1 MKKILIFCL
10 ACVSVCMLFAEPQTQ
25 LPLVNQTT
33 KNTIRPQVMHALK
46 QDLSKRPAP
55 AAEAIKRA
63 PHRIAPT
70 ANVAAATIDLYCD
83 GFLVGPEYEAETR
96 EWYIALEAQGYTF
109 RLCWYGDADT
119 YCGHFV
125 FEDISWEYTWGWY
138 QSADLFYE
146 IYPSDIVMT
155 ISEKQVGT
163 CLKQIILEAEIYDP
177 DDNIYRVHAVHSI
190 FTPKEVVET
199 ALTNTQLTMGDGQY
213 ILDGNDANLDVVLA
227 VNSPMVEGVF
237 DNASIDMNQT
247 KITYKGVQQQ
257 LLQSN
262 LTVEPGF
269 LADGSMGYNVLFS
282 FYNQDTILHNVH
294 MPASLPAPKDTIQ
307 VSCTNL
313 EMDDSFA
320 DFGILM
326 ALGSNKDYDIIAMFG
341 GEYLEAGVYTD
352 AAITITDKTTWLT
365 EQSIS
370 AILTLNEV
378 ENGWTVN
385 IEAYASDYNHYSIDM
400 KFEVPVPTD
409 TVKVAFDQSAMA
421 TYLQDQYDMLQLL
434 SVSRDWEASVTVYG
448 VKPGESFGMNNIVLD
463 YCGIYDWSIEST
475 VAIADMKGEL
485 NQRGDTTFINASII
499 GFNAIQYDV
508 ELWYTAPTPVDT
520 IEITMPMEF
529 SNALDYGYYTLSAYT
544 PDNKWFISLS
554 PITDQVAGEFI
565 NDGMFGRFGEPGG
578 RYDFYAGSTFIY
590 SEDEWQNYTIEKGSL
605 VVNHAPDGTI
615 TAEANF
621 VAKNAIHYHIT
632 ITSEYNTHLD
642 YDEPEI
648 EIDRVYTTDDEV
660 FIENQI
666 DPNGYIY
673 LSITAADQSDMCAFF
688 FYAEEADEDIIIPTG
703 IYPIDY
709 SEEYGTVQAN
719 PGVQGNGVLPSFYA
733 EISGDGSLVVPI
745 WLLVDGTVEVTKD
758 EDGNPHLEVN
768 AFNSYGVPVHITY
781 DGSFTS
787 GVENITTEKG
797 AIKRIENGQLLI
809 NRNGEL
815 FNVLGTRVQ

>member
-1 MKKILIFCL
+1 MKKILIL
-10 ACVSVCMLFAEPQTQ
+10 LVACVSAMMLCAAPQSQ
-25 LPLVNQTT
+25 LPVVKPTT
-33 KNTIRPQVMHALK
+33 HSIRPQVMHALM

-55 AAEAIKRA
+55 AAEAIQRA
-63 PHRIAPT
+63 PHRIAS
-70 ANVAAATIDLYCD
+70 AAAVPPAPIELYCD

-96 EWYIALEAQGYTF
+96 EWYIALGADGYTF
-109 RLCWYGDADT
+109 RLCWYGEPDT
-119 YCGHFV
+119 YCGV
-125 FEDISWEYTWGWY
+125 VAFEDISWDYTWGWY

-155 ISEKQVGT
+155 ISEKQVGS
-163 CLKQIILEAEIYDP
+163 LKQIFLEAEIIGQ
-177 DDNIYRVHAVHSI
+177 DDNTYRIHAVHSI
-190 FTPKEVVET
+190 YTPKEE
-199 ALTNTQLTMGDGQY
+199 LTTILSNTQISIGSGQY

-227 VNSPMVEGVF
+227 VNSDIVEGAY
-237 DNASIDMNQT
+237 DNSHLDMNQT

-262 LTVEPGF
+262 LMVEPGF
-269 LADGSMGYNVLFS
+269 LPNGNMGYNVSFS
-282 FYNQDTILHNVH
+282 FINQDTILHHVT
-294 MPASLPAPKDTIQ
+294 MPASLPAAKDTIQ

-320 DFGILM
+320 DFGFLM

-365 EQSIS
+365 EQSIT
-370 AILTLNEV
+370 AILTLSEA
-378 ENGWTVN
+378 ENGWQVH

-409 TVKVAFDQSAMA
+409 TVKVSFQHSAMA

-448 VKPGESFGMNNIVLD
+448 VKPGESFGMENIVMD
-463 YCGIYDWSIEST
+463 YTGIYDWSRETS
-475 VAIADMKGEL
+475 VAIADIKGVL
-485 NQRGDTTFINASII
+485 NQRGDTTLINASVI

-508 ELWYTAPTPVDT
+508 ELWYTAPTPTDT
-520 IEITMPMEF
+520 VEITMPMEF
-529 SNALDYGYYTLSAYT
+529 TNALDFGYYTLSAYT
-544 PDNKWFISLS
+544 PDSLWFISLS
-554 PITDQVAGEFI
+554 PIADQVAGEFI
-565 NDGMFGRFGEPGG
+565 NDGMFGRFGAKGG

-590 SEDEWQNYTIEKGSL
+590 SEEEWQNYTIEKGSL

-621 VAKNAIHYHIT
+621 VARNATHYHIT

-648 EIDRVYTTDDEV
+648 EVDRAYTTDDEV

-673 LSITAADQSDMCAFF
+673 LAITAADQSDMCAFF
-688 FYAEEADEDIIIPTG
+688 FYAEEADEDIIIPEG
-703 IYPIDY
+703 IYPINY
-709 SEEYGTVQAN
+709 SEDYGTVQAN
-719 PGVQGNGVLPSFYA
+719 PGVQGNGVMPSFYA
-733 EISGDGSLVVPI
+733 ELLEDGSLIVPI
-745 WLLVDGTVEVTKD
+745 WLLVDGTVEVRKD

-787 GVENITTEKG
+787 AVEDVTTETT
-797 AIKRIENGQLLI
+797 ASKRIENGQLLI
-809 NRNGEL
+809 HRNGKIY
-815 FNVLGTRVQ
+815 NVLGTQIQ

>member
-1 MKKILIFCL
+1 M
-10 ACVSVCMLFAEPQTQ
+10 MLNAAPQSQ
-25 LPLVNQTT
+25 LPVVKPTT
-33 KNTIRPQVMHALK
+33 HNIRPQVSHALM

-55 AAEAIKRA
+55 AAEAIQRT
-63 PHRIAPT
+63 PHRIAPAARAT
-70 ANVAAATIDLYCD
+70 AEYIDLYCD

-96 EWYIALEAQGYTF
+96 EWYIALGADGYTF
-109 RLCWYGDADT
+109 RLCWYGEPDT
-119 YCGHFV
+119 YCGTVF
-125 FEDISWEYTWGWY
+125 FEDISWDYTWGWY

-146 IYPSDIVMT
+146 IYPSDITMT
-155 ISEKQVGT
+155 ISEKQVGS
-163 CLKQIILEAEIYDP
+163 LKQIFLEAEITDQ
-177 DDNIYRVHAVHSI
+177 DDTIYRVHAVHSI
-190 FTPKEVVET
+190 YTPKEEVT
-199 ALTNTQLTMGDGQY
+199 TILSNTQISIGSGQY

-227 VNSPMVEGVF
+227 VNSDMVEGAY
-237 DNASIDMNQT
+237 DNSHLDMSQT

-262 LTVEPGF
+262 LLVEPGF
-269 LADGSMGYNVLFS
+269 LPNGSMGYNVSFS
-282 FYNQDTILHNVH
+282 FINQDTILHHVT
-294 MPASLPAPKDTIQ
+294 MPASLPAAKDTIQ

-320 DFGILM
+320 DFGFLM

-352 AAITITDKTTWLT
+352 AAITITDKTTWLS
-365 EQSIS
+365 EQSIT
-370 AILTLNEV
+370 AILTLSEA
-378 ENGWTVN
+378 ENGWQVH

-409 TVKVAFDQSAMA
+409 TVKVSFQNAAMA

-448 VKPGESFGMNNIVLD
+448 VKPGERFGMENIVMD
-463 YCGIYDWSIEST
+463 YTGIYDWSREST
-475 VAIADMKGEL
+475 VAIADIQGVL
-485 NQRGDTTFINASII
+485 NQRGDTTLINASVI

-508 ELWYTAPTPVDT
+508 ELWYVAPTPTDT
-520 IEITMPMEF
+520 IEITMPMKF
-529 SNALDYGYYTLSAYT
+529 TNALDFGYYTLSAYT
-544 PDNKWFISLS
+544 PDSLWFISLS
-554 PITDQVAGEFI
+554 PIADKVAGEFI
-565 NDGMFGRFGEPGG
+565 NDGMFGRFGAKGG

-590 SEDEWQNYTIEKGSL
+590 SEEEWQNYTIEKGSL

-621 VAKNAIHYHIT
+621 VARNAIHYHIT

-642 YDEPEI
+642 YDEPET
-648 EIDRVYTTDDEV
+648 EVDRAYTTDDEV

-673 LSITAADQSDMCAFF
+673 LAITAADQSDMCAFF
-688 FYAEEADEDIIIPTG
+688 FYAEEADEGIIIPEG
-703 IYPIDY
+703 IYPINY
-709 SEEYGTVQAN
+709 SEDYGTVQAN
-719 PGVQGNGVLPSFYA
+719 PGVQGNGVMPSFYA

-745 WLLVDGTVEVTKD
+745 WLLVDGTVEVRKD

-787 GVENITTEKG
+787 AVEHVTTETT
-797 AIKRIENGQLLI
+797 ASKRIENGQLLI
-809 NRNGEL
+809 HRNGNTY
-815 FNVLGTRVQ
+815 NVLGTQIQ

>member
-1 MKKILIFCL
+1 MKKILILCL
-10 ACVSVCMLFAEPQTQ
+10 ACVSATMLCAAPQSQ
-25 LPLVNQTT
+25 LPVVKQTT
-33 KNTIRPQVMHALK
+33 NNIRPQVLHELM

-55 AAEAIKRA
+55 AAESIQRA
-63 PHRIAPT
+63 PHRIAP
-70 ANVAAATIDLYCD
+70 AAKAPAEYIDLYCD
-83 GFLVGPEYEAETR
+83 GFLVGPEYEYETR
-96 EWYIALEAQGYTF
+96 EWYIALGAQGYTF
-109 RLCWYGDADT
+109 RLCWYGEPDT
-119 YCGHFV
+119 YCGTVF
-125 FEDISWEYTWGWY
+125 FEDISWDYTWGWY
-138 QSADLFYE
+138 QSSDLFYE
-146 IYPSDIVMT
+146 IYPSDITMT
-155 ISEKQVGT
+155 ISEKNVGS
-163 CLKQIILEAEIYDP
+163 LKQIILEAEITDQ
-177 DDNIYRVHAVHSI
+177 DDKIYRVHAVHNI
-190 FTPKEVVET
+190 YTPKEELET
-199 ALTNTQLTMGDGQY
+199 VLSNTVLTMGSGQY
-213 ILDGNDANLDVVLA
+213 TLDGNDANLDVVLA
-227 VNSPMVEGVF
+227 VNSDIVEGAY
-237 DNASIDMNQT
+237 DNSHLDMSQT

-262 LTVEPGF
+262 LLVEPGF
-269 LADGSMGYNVLFS
+269 LPNGSMGYNVSFS
-282 FYNQDTILHNVH
+282 FINQDTILHHVT
-294 MPASLPAPKDTIQ
+294 MPASLPAAKDTIQ
-307 VSCTNL
+307 VSCINL

-320 DFGILM
+320 PYGILM
-326 ALGSNKDYDIIAMFG
+326 AMGSNKDYDIMAMFG

-352 AAITITDKTTWLT
+352 AAITITDKTTWLS

-370 AILTLNEV
+370 AILTLAEA
-378 ENGWTVN
+378 ENGWQVN

-409 TVKVAFDQSAMA
+409 TVKVSFKNSAMA

-448 VKPGESFGMNNIVLD
+448 VKPGESFGMENIVLD

-475 VAIADMKGEL
+475 VAIADIKGVL
-485 NQRGDTTFINASII
+485 NQRGDTTLINASVI

-508 ELWYTAPTPVDT
+508 ELWYTAPTPTDT
-520 IEITMPMEF
+520 VEITMPMKF
-529 SNALDYGYYTLSAYT
+529 TNALDFGYYTLSAYT
-544 PDNKWFISLS
+544 PDSLWFISLS
-554 PITDQVAGEFI
+554 PIADKVAGEFI
-565 NDGMFGRFGEPGG
+565 NDGMFGRFGAQGG

-590 SEDEWQNYTIEKGSL
+590 SEEEWQNYTIEKGSL
-605 VVNHAPDGTI
+605 IVNHAPDGTI

-648 EIDRVYTTDDEV
+648 EIDRAYTTADEV

-673 LSITAADQSDMCAFF
+673 LAITAADQSDMCAFF

-703 IYPIDY
+703 VYPINY

-733 EISGDGSLVVPI
+733 QIFEDGSLVVPI

-787 GVENITTEKG
+787 AVENITTEKG
-797 AIKRIENGQLLI
+797 ATKRIENGQLLI

>member
-1 MKKILIFCL
+1 MKKILILCL
-10 ACVSVCMLFAEPQTQ
+10 ACVSATMLCAAPQSQ
-25 LPLVNQTT
+25 LPVVKQTT
-33 KNTIRPQVMHALK
+33 NNIRPQVLHELM

-55 AAEAIKRA
+55 AAESIQRA
-63 PHRIAPT
+63 PHRIAP
-70 ANVAAATIDLYCD
+70 AAKAPAEYIDLYCD
-83 GFLVGPEYEAETR
+83 GFLVGPEYEYETR
-96 EWYIALEAQGYTF
+96 EWYIALGAQGYTF
-109 RLCWYGDADT
+109 RLCWYGEPDT
-119 YCGHFV
+119 YCGTVF
-125 FEDISWEYTWGWY
+125 FEDISWDYTWGWY
-138 QSADLFYE
+138 QSSDLFYE
-146 IYPSDIVMT
+146 IYPSDITMT
-155 ISEKQVGT
+155 ISEKNVGS
-163 CLKQIILEAEIYDP
+163 LKQIILEAEITDQ
-177 DDNIYRVHAVHSI
+177 DDKIYRVHAVHNI
-190 FTPKEVVET
+190 YTPKEELET
-199 ALTNTQLTMGDGQY
+199 VLSNTVLTMGSGQY

-227 VNSPMVEGVF
+227 VNSDMVEGAY
-237 DNASIDMNQT
+237 DNSHLDMSQT

-262 LTVEPGF
+262 LLVEPGF
-269 LADGSMGYNVLFS
+269 LPNGSMGYNVSFS
-282 FYNQDTILHNVH
+282 FINQDTILHHVT
-294 MPASLPAPKDTIQ
+294 MPASLPAAKDTIQ
-307 VSCTNL
+307 VSCINL

-320 DFGILM
+320 PYGILM
-326 ALGSNKDYDIIAMFG
+326 AMGSNKDYDIMAMFG

-352 AAITITDKTTWLT
+352 AAITITDKTTWLS

-370 AILTLNEV
+370 AILTLAEA
-378 ENGWTVN
+378 ENGWQVN

-409 TVKVAFDQSAMA
+409 TVKVSFKNSAMA

-448 VKPGESFGMNNIVLD
+448 VKPGESFGMENIVLD

-475 VAIADMKGEL
+475 VAIADIKGVL
-485 NQRGDTTFINASII
+485 NQRGDTTLINASVI

-508 ELWYTAPTPVDT
+508 ELWYTAPTPTDT
-520 IEITMPMEF
+520 VEITMPMKF
-529 SNALDYGYYTLSAYT
+529 TNALDFGYYTLSAYT
-544 PDNKWFISLS
+544 PDSLWFISLS
-554 PITDQVAGEFI
+554 PIADKVAGEFI
-565 NDGMFGRFGEPGG
+565 NDGMFGRFGAQGG

-590 SEDEWQNYTIEKGSL
+590 SEDEWQNYTIEKGSMT
-605 VVNHAPDGTI
+605 VQHAADGTI
-615 TAEANF
+615 TAEAKF

-648 EIDRVYTTDDEV
+648 EIDRAYTTDDEV

-703 IYPIDY
+703 VYPIDY

-787 GVENITTEKG
+787 GVENITGETH
-797 AIKRIENGQLLI
+797 ATKRIENGQILI
-809 NRNGEL
+809 QRNGNTY
-815 FNVLGTRVQ
+815 NVLGAQIQ

>member
-1 MKKILIFCL
+1 MKKILIL
-10 ACVSVCMLFAEPQTQ
+10 LVACISAMMLSAAPQTQ
-25 LPLVNQTT
+25 LPVVKPTT
-33 KNTIRPQVMHALK
+33 HSIRPQVSHALM

-55 AAEAIKRA
+55 AAEAIQRA
-63 PHRIAPT
+63 PHRIAS
-70 ANVAAATIDLYCD
+70 AAAVPPAPIELYCD

-96 EWYIALEAQGYTF
+96 EWYIALGAQGYTF
-109 RLCWYGDADT
+109 RLCWYGEPDT
-119 YCGHFV
+119 YCGTVF
-125 FEDISWEYTWGWY
+125 FEDISWDYTWGWY
-138 QSADLFYE
+138 QSSDLFYE

-155 ISEKQVGT
+155 ISEKQVGS
-163 CLKQIILEAEIYDP
+163 LKQIFLEAEIIGQ
-177 DDNIYRVHAVHSI
+177 DDKIYRVHAVHNI
-190 FTPKEVVET
+190 YTPKEELET
-199 ALTNTQLTMGDGQY
+199 VLSNTVLTMGSGQY
-213 ILDGNDANLDVVLA
+213 TLDGNDANLDVVLA
-227 VNSPMVEGVF
+227 VNSDIVEGAY
-237 DNASIDMNQT
+237 DNSHLDMSQT

-262 LTVEPGF
+262 LLVEPGF
-269 LADGSMGYNVLFS
+269 LPNGSMGYNVSFS
-282 FYNQDTILHNVH
+282 FINQDTILHHVT
-294 MPASLPAPKDTIQ
+294 MPASLPAAKDTIQ
-307 VSCTNL
+307 VSCINL

-320 DFGILM
+320 PYGILM
-326 ALGSNKDYDIIAMFG
+326 AMGSNKDYDIMAMFG

-352 AAITITDKTTWLT
+352 AAITITDKTTWLS
-365 EQSIS
+365 EQSIT
-370 AILTLNEV
+370 AILTLSEA
-378 ENGWTVN
+378 ENGWQVH

-409 TVKVAFDQSAMA
+409 TVKVSFQNAAMA

-448 VKPGESFGMNNIVLD
+448 VKPGESFGMENIVLD
-463 YCGIYDWSIEST
+463 YGGIYDWYIGST
-475 VAIADMKGEL
+475 VAIADIKGVL
-485 NQRGDTTFINASII
+485 NQRGDTTLINASVI

-508 ELWYTAPTPVDT
+508 ELWYTAPTPTDT
-520 IEITMPMEF
+520 VEITMPMKF
-529 SNALDYGYYTLSAYT
+529 TNALDFGYYTLSAYT
-544 PDNKWFISLS
+544 PDSLWFISLS
-554 PITDQVAGEFI
+554 PIADKVAGEFI
-565 NDGMFGRFGEPGG
+565 NDGMFGRFGAQGG

-590 SEDEWQNYTIEKGSL
+590 SEEEWQNYTIEKGSL

-648 EIDRVYTTDDEV
+648 EIDRAYTTADEV

-673 LSITAADQSDMCAFF
+673 LAITAADQSDMCAFF

-703 IYPIDY
+703 VYPINY

-733 EISGDGSLVVPI
+733 QIFEDGSLVVPI

-787 GVENITTEKG
+787 AVENITTEKG
-797 AIKRIENGQLLI
+797 ATKRIENGQLLI

>member
-1 MKKILIFCL
+1 MKKILIL
-10 ACVSVCMLFAEPQTQ
+10 LVACVSAMMLCAAPQSQ
-25 LPLVNQTT
+25 LPVVKPTT
-33 KNTIRPQVMHALK
+33 HSIRPQVMHALM

-55 AAEAIKRA
+55 AAEAIQRA
-63 PHRIAPT
+63 PHRIAS
-70 ANVAAATIDLYCD
+70 AAAVPPAPIELYCD

-96 EWYIALEAQGYTF
+96 EWYIALGADGYTF
-109 RLCWYGDADT
+109 RLCWYGEPDT
-119 YCGHFV
+119 YCGV
-125 FEDISWEYTWGWY
+125 VAFEDISWDYTWGWY

-155 ISEKQVGT
+155 ISEKQVGS
-163 CLKQIILEAEIYDP
+163 LKQIFLEAEIIGQ
-177 DDNIYRVHAVHSI
+177 DDNTYRIHAVHSI
-190 FTPKEVVET
+190 YSPKEE
-199 ALTNTQLTMGDGQY
+199 LTTILSNTQISIGSGQY

-227 VNSPMVEGVF
+227 VNSDIVEGAY
-237 DNASIDMNQT
+237 DNSHLDMSQT
-247 KITYKGVQQQ
+247 QITYKGVQQQ

-262 LTVEPGF
+262 LMVEPG
-269 LADGSMGYNVLFS
+269 LLPNGNMGYNVSFS
-282 FYNQDTILHNVH
+282 FINQDTILHHVT
-294 MPASLPAPKDTIQ
+294 MPASLPAAKETIQ

-320 DFGILM
+320 DFGFLM

-365 EQSIS
+365 EQSIT
-370 AILTLNEV
+370 AILTLSEA
-378 ENGWTVN
+378 ENGWQVH

-409 TVKVAFDQSAMA
+409 TVKVSFQTSAMA

-448 VKPGESFGMNNIVLD
+448 VKPGESFGMENIVMD
-463 YCGIYDWSIEST
+463 YTGIYDWSRETS
-475 VAIADMKGEL
+475 VAIADIQGVL
-485 NQRGDTTFINASII
+485 NQRGDTTLINASVI

-508 ELWYTAPTPVDT
+508 ELWYTAPTPTDT
-520 IEITMPMEF
+520 VEITMPMEF
-529 SNALDYGYYTLSAYT
+529 TNALDFGYYTLSAYT
-544 PDNKWFISLS
+544 PDSLWFISLS
-554 PITDQVAGEFI
+554 PIADQVAGEFI
-565 NDGMFGRFGEPGG
+565 NDGMFGRFGAKGG

-590 SEDEWQNYTIEKGSL
+590 SEEEWQNYTIEKGSL

-621 VAKNAIHYHIT
+621 VARNATHYHIT

-648 EIDRVYTTDDEV
+648 EVDRAYTTDDEV

-673 LSITAADQSDMCAFF
+673 LAITAADQSDMCAFF
-688 FYAEEADEDIIIPTG
+688 FYAEEADEDIIIPEG
-703 IYPIDY
+703 IYPINY
-709 SEEYGTVQAN
+709 SEDYGTVQAN
-719 PGVQGNGVLPSFYA
+719 PGVQGNGVMPSFYA
-733 EISGDGSLVVPI
+733 ELLEDGSLIVPI
-745 WLLVDGTVEVTKD
+745 WLLVDGTVEVRKD

-787 GVENITTEKG
+787 AVEDVTTETT
-797 AIKRIENGQLLI
+797 ASKRIENGQLLI
-809 NRNGEL
+809 HRNGKIY
-815 FNVLGTRVQ
+815 NVLGTQIQ

>member
-1 MKKILIFCL
+1 MKKILILCL
-10 ACVSVCMLFAEPQTQ
+10 ACVSAIMLCAAPQSQ
-25 LPLVNQTT
+25 LPVVKPTT
-33 KNTIRPQVMHALK
+33 HSIRPQVSHALM

-55 AAEAIKRA
+55 AAEAIQRA
-63 PHRIAPT
+63 PHRIAS
-70 ANVAAATIDLYCD
+70 AAAVPPAPIELYCD

-96 EWYIALEAQGYTF
+96 EWYIALGADGYTF
-109 RLCWYGDADT
+109 RLCWYGEPDT
-119 YCGHFV
+119 YCGV
-125 FEDISWEYTWGWY
+125 VAFEDISWDYTWGWY

-155 ISEKQVGT
+155 ISEKQVGS
-163 CLKQIILEAEIYDP
+163 LKQIFLEAEIIGQ
-177 DDNIYRVHAVHSI
+177 DDNTYRIHAVHSI
-190 FTPKEVVET
+190 YTPKEE
-199 ALTNTQLTMGDGQY
+199 LTTILSNTQISIGSGQY

-227 VNSPMVEGVF
+227 VNSDIVEGAY
-237 DNASIDMNQT
+237 DNSHLDMSQT

-262 LTVEPGF
+262 LMVEPG
-269 LADGSMGYNVLFS
+269 LLPNGNMGYNVSFS
-282 FYNQDTILHNVH
+282 FINQDTILHHVT
-294 MPASLPAPKDTIQ
+294 MPASLPAAKDTIQ

-320 DFGILM
+320 DFGFLM

-352 AAITITDKTTWLT
+352 AALTITDKTTWLT
-365 EQSIS
+365 EQSIT
-370 AILTLNEV
+370 AILTLSEA
-378 ENGWTVN
+378 ENGWQVH

-409 TVKVAFDQSAMA
+409 TVKVSFKNSAMA

-448 VKPGESFGMNNIVLD
+448 VKPGESFGMENIVMD
-463 YCGIYDWSIEST
+463 YTGIYDWSREST
-475 VAIADMKGEL
+475 VAIADIQGVL
-485 NQRGDTTFINASII
+485 NQRGDTTLINASVI

-508 ELWYTAPTPVDT
+508 ELWYTAPTPTDT
-520 IEITMPMEF
+520 VEITMPMEF
-529 SNALDYGYYTLSAYT
+529 TNALDFGYYTLSAYT
-544 PDNKWFISLS
+544 PDSLWFISLS
-554 PITDQVAGEFI
+554 PIADKVAGEFI
-565 NDGMFGRFGEPGG
+565 NDGMFGRFGAKGG

-590 SEDEWQNYTIEKGSL
+590 SEEEWQNYTIEKGSL
-605 VVNHAPDGTI
+605 VVNHTPDGTI

-621 VAKNAIHYHIT
+621 VARNAIHYHIT

-642 YDEPEI
+642 YDEPET
-648 EIDRVYTTDDEV
+648 EVDRAYTTDDEV

-673 LSITAADQSDMCAFF
+673 LAITAADQSDMCAFF
-688 FYAEEADEDIIIPTG
+688 FYAEEADEDIIIPEG
-703 IYPIDY
+703 IYPINY
-709 SEEYGTVQAN
+709 SEDYGTVQAN

-745 WLLVDGTVEVTKD
+745 WLLVDGTVEVRKD
-758 EDGNPHLEVN
+758 EDGNPHLQVN

-787 GVENITTEKG
+787 AVEHVTTETT
-797 AIKRIENGQLLI
+797 ASKRIENGQLLI
-809 NRNGEL
+809 HRNGNTY
-815 FNVLGTRVQ
+815 NVLGTQIQ

>member
-10 ACVSVCMLFAEPQTQ
+10 ACVSFCMLFAAPQTQ

-33 KNTIRPQVMHALK
+33 KNTMRPQVMHALK

-63 PHRIAPT
+63 PHRIAPA

-146 IYPSDIVMT
+146 IYPSDITMT
-155 ISEKQVGT
+155 ISEKQVGS
-163 CLKQIILEAEIYDP
+163 LKQIFLEAEITDQ
-177 DDNIYRVHAVHSI
+177 DDTIYRVHAVHSI

-213 ILDGNDANLDVVLA
+213 ILDGNDTNLDVVLA

-269 LADGSMGYNVLFS
+269 LADGSMGYNVSFS
-282 FYNQDTILHNVH
+282 FINQDTILHHVT
-294 MPASLPAPKDTIQ
+294 MPASLPAAKDTIQ
-307 VSCTNL
+307 VSCINL

-365 EQSIS
+365 EQSIT
-370 AILTLNEV
+370 AILTLSEA
-378 ENGWTVN
+378 ENGWQVH

-409 TVKVAFDQSAMA
+409 TVKVSFKNSAMA

-434 SVSRDWEASVTVYG
+434 SVSRDWEASVTIYG

-508 ELWYTAPTPVDT
+508 ELWYTAPTPTDT
-520 IEITMPMEF
+520 VEITMPMKF
-529 SNALDYGYYTLSAYT
+529 TNALDFGYYTLSAYT
-544 PDNKWFISLS
+544 PDSLWFISLS
-554 PITDQVAGEFI
+554 PITDKVAGEFI
-565 NDGMFGRFGEPGG
+565 NDGMFGRFGAKGG

-590 SEDEWQNYTIEKGSL
+590 SEEEWQNYTIEKGEL
-605 VVNHAPDGTI
+605 VVDQAKDGTI
-615 TAEANF
+615 TAEAKFIARNG
-621 VAKNAIHYHIT
+621 VYYHVKM
-632 ITSEYNTHLD
+632 TSEYNVHLD
-642 YDEPEI
+642 FDEPEEI
-648 EIDRVYTTDDEV
+648 IDRVYTTADNVTIDDQT
-660 FIENQI
+660 EN
-666 DPNGYIY
+666 NGYIY
-673 LSITAADQSDMCAFF
+673 LALTAADGSDMAAFF
-688 FYAEEADEDIIIPTG
+688 FFAEEADEDIVVPAG
-703 IYPIDY
+703 VYPINS
-709 SEEYGTVQAN
+709 SEEYGTVFAN
-719 PGVQGNGVLPSFYA
+719 PGVQGDGVWPSYYA
-733 EISGDGSLVVPI
+733 RMTEDGGLMTPL
-745 WLLVDGTVEVTKD
+745 WLLVDGTVEVTKT
-758 EDGNPHLEVN
+758 EDGKPYLEVN
-768 AFNSYGVPVHITY
+768 AVNSYGVEVHIVY
-781 DGSFTS
+781 DGTAT
-787 GVENITTEKG
+787 GVKDIHKPANDIRKVL
-797 AIKRIENGQLLI
+797 RDGQLLI
-809 NRNGEL
+809 LREGKT
-815 FNVLGTRVQ
+815 FNVVGAEM

>member
-1 MKKILIFCL
+1 MKKILILCL
-10 ACVSVCMLFAEPQTQ
+10 ACVSAIMLCAAPQSQ
-25 LPLVNQTT
+25 LPVVKQTT
-33 KNTIRPQVMHALK
+33 NNIRPQVLHELM

-55 AAEAIKRA
+55 AAESIQRA
-63 PHRIAPT
+63 PHRIAP
-70 ANVAAATIDLYCD
+70 AAKAPAEYIDLYCD
-83 GFLVGPEYEAETR
+83 GFLVGPEYEYETR
-96 EWYIALEAQGYTF
+96 EWYIALGAQGYTF
-109 RLCWYGDADT
+109 RLCWYGEPDT
-119 YCGHFV
+119 YCGTIF
-125 FEDISWEYTWGWY
+125 FEDISWDYTWGWY

-146 IYPSDIVMT
+146 IYPSDITMT
-155 ISEKQVGT
+155 ISEKNVGS
-163 CLKQIILEAEIYDP
+163 LKQIILEAEITDQ
-177 DDNIYRVHAVHSI
+177 DDKIYRVHAVHNI
-190 FTPKEVVET
+190 YTPKEEVT
-199 ALTNTQLTMGDGQY
+199 TILSNTQISIGSGQY
-213 ILDGNDANLDVVLA
+213 TLDGNDANLDVVLA
-227 VNSPMVEGVF
+227 VNSDIVEGAYH
-237 DNASIDMNQT
+237 NSHLDMSQT

-262 LTVEPGF
+262 LLVEPGF
-269 LADGSMGYNVLFS
+269 LPNGSMGYNVSFS
-282 FYNQDTILHNVH
+282 FINQDTILHHVT
-294 MPASLPAPKDTIQ
+294 MPASLPAAKDTIQ

-320 DFGILM
+320 DFGFLM

-352 AAITITDKTTWLT
+352 AAITITDKNTWLT
-365 EQSIS
+365 EQSIT
-370 AILTLNEV
+370 AILTLAEA
-378 ENGWTVN
+378 ENGWQVH

-409 TVKVAFDQSAMA
+409 TVKVSFQNAAMA

-448 VKPGESFGMNNIVLD
+448 VKPGERFGMENIVMD
-463 YCGIYDWSIEST
+463 YTGIYDWSREST
-475 VAIADMKGEL
+475 VAIADIQGVL
-485 NQRGDTTFINASII
+485 NQRGDTTLINASVI

-508 ELWYTAPTPVDT
+508 ELWYVAPTPTDT
-520 IEITMPMEF
+520 IEITMPMKF
-529 SNALDYGYYTLSAYT
+529 TNALDFGYYTLSAYT
-544 PDNKWFISLS
+544 PDSLWFISLS
-554 PITDQVAGEFI
+554 PIADKVAGEFI
-565 NDGMFGRFGEPGG
+565 NDGMFGRFGAKGG

-590 SEDEWQNYTIEKGSL
+590 SEEEWQNYTIEKGSL

-648 EIDRVYTTDDEV
+648 EIDRAYTTADEV

-673 LSITAADQSDMCAFF
+673 LAITAADQSDMCAFF

-703 IYPIDY
+703 VYPINY

-733 EISGDGSLVVPI
+733 QIFEDGALVVPI

-787 GVENITTEKG
+787 AVENITTEKG
-797 AIKRIENGQLLI
+797 ATKRIENGQLLI

>member
-1 MKKILIFCL
+1 MKKILILCL
-10 ACVSVCMLFAEPQTQ
+10 ACVSAIMLCAAPQSQ
-25 LPLVNQTT
+25 LLVVKQTT
-33 KNTIRPQVMHALK
+33 NNIRPQVLHELM

-55 AAEAIKRA
+55 AAESIQRA
-63 PHRIAPT
+63 PHRIAS
-70 ANVAAATIDLYCD
+70 AAAVPPAPIELYCD

-96 EWYIALEAQGYTF
+96 EWYIALGADGYTF
-109 RLCWYGDADT
+109 RLCWYGEPDT
-119 YCGHFV
+119 YCGV
-125 FEDISWEYTWGWY
+125 VAFEDISWDYTWGWY

-155 ISEKQVGT
+155 ISEKQVGS
-163 CLKQIILEAEIYDP
+163 LKQIFLEAEIIGQ
-177 DDNIYRVHAVHSI
+177 DDNTYRIHAVHSI
-190 FTPKEVVET
+190 YSPKEEVT
-199 ALTNTQLTMGDGQY
+199 TILSNTQISIGSGQY

-227 VNSPMVEGVF
+227 VNSDIVEGAY
-237 DNASIDMNQT
+237 DNSHLDMSQT
-247 KITYKGVQQQ
+247 QITYKGVQQQ

-262 LTVEPGF
+262 LLVEPGF
-269 LADGSMGYNVLFS
+269 LPNGNMGYNVSFS
-282 FYNQDTILHNVH
+282 FINQDTILHHVT
-294 MPASLPAPKDTIQ
+294 MPASLPAAKDTIQ

-320 DFGILM
+320 DFGFLM

-352 AAITITDKTTWLT
+352 AALTITDKTTWLS
-365 EQSIS
+365 EQSIT
-370 AILTLNEV
+370 AILTLSEA
-378 ENGWTVN
+378 ENGWQVH

-409 TVKVAFDQSAMA
+409 TVKVSFQNAAMA

-448 VKPGESFGMNNIVLD
+448 VKPGESFGMENIVMD
-463 YCGIYDWSIEST
+463 YTGIYDWSRESS
-475 VAIADMKGEL
+475 VAIADIQGVL
-485 NQRGDTTFINASII
+485 NQRGDTTLINASVI

-508 ELWYTAPTPVDT
+508 ELWYVAPTPTDT
-520 IEITMPMEF
+520 VEITMPMKF
-529 SNALDYGYYTLSAYT
+529 TNALDFGYYTLSAYT
-544 PDNKWFISLS
+544 PDSLWFISLS
-554 PITDQVAGEFI
+554 PIADQVAGEFI
-565 NDGMFGRFGEPGG
+565 NDGMFGRFGAKGG
-578 RYDFYAGSTFIY
+578 RYDFYAGSTFIF
-590 SEDEWQNYTIEKGSL
+590 SEEEQVNYTIEKGSL

-648 EIDRVYTTDDEV
+648 EIDRAYTTADEV

-673 LSITAADQSDMCAFF
+673 LAITAADQSDMCAFF

-703 IYPIDY
+703 VYPINY

-733 EISGDGSLVVPI
+733 QIFEDGSLVVPI

-787 GVENITTEKG
+787 AVENITTEKG
-797 AIKRIENGQLLI
+797 ATKRIENGQLLI